1 MLNFEKSTVINA
13 PVEDVFSY
21 VADPSHLPEYFTEV
35 REVKDLRRL
44 PNGGYAC
51 TLSPVE
57 LTTETSEI
65 TPNERIVSRGKW
77 CGGLDDVTMTTT
89 FERLAGDQTRV
100 IWEEQHSFHGGIGGI
115 FGRMGEK
122 STAGYLE
129 HAAEMTLAAL
139 KAHIEAGIPAGATH

>member
-1 MLNFEKSTVINA
+1 MLQFEKSTVINA
-13 PVEDVFSY
+13 SLGDVFTY
-21 VADPSHLPEYFTEV
+21 VADPSNLPEYFTEV
-35 REVKDLRRL
+35 HEVKDLRRL

-57 LTTETSEI
+57 LTTETSEL
-65 TPNERIVSRGKW
+65 TPNVRIVSRGKW

-89 FERLAGDQTRV
+89 FEQLAADRTRV
-100 IWEEQHSFHGGIGGI
+100 TWQEQHIFHGGI

-139 KAHIEAGIPAGATH
+139 KTRIEATIPAGATH